1 MIRFKLA
8 ALGFALIGAAP
19 ALAQESEPLP
29 RFEALEQQT
38 LALEQQ
44 RLDKLETQRQQE
56 LLRPATPGSGSSQAD
71 KALRVTEIEREMDRV
86 RLEGAQLRA
95 QAQRERDLA
104 EASLPNRRI
113 ASFSSLVIRHPEQY
127 LLPPAPPGQ
136 YYARLEGRFVLV
148 DAASELVVKVLDPQ
162 PTDPKADVPLGA
174 PPAPRAPVP
183 DRPPVPRPEDPQS
196 AKPNAGAAAPL
207 QN

>member
-1 MIRFKLA
+1 MNHAGIA
-8 ALGFALIGAAP
+8 AIGFALCAASP

-56 LLRPATPGSGSSQAD
+56 LFRPVTPNSGVSQAD
-71 KALRVTEIEREMDRV
+71 KTLRALEIEREMDRV
-86 RLEGAQLRA
+86 RLEGAQTRA
-95 QAQRERDLA
+95 QVQRERDLA

-113 ASFSSLVIRHPEQY
+113 AAHSSLVIRDPERY
-127 LLPPAPPGQ
+127 ILPRAPTGQ

-148 DAASELVVKVLDPQ
+148 DAASELVVRVLAPRL
-162 PTDPKADVPLGA
+162 TDPTGDVPLGA
-174 PPAPRAPVP
+174 PPPVQPPLP
-183 DRPPVPRPEDPQS
+183 DRPPVGSRLTPDS
-196 AKPNAGAAAPL
+196 H
-207 QN
+207 